1 MKTLIYY
8 ARITNS
14 RSGSIFAAL
23 QLPAELNVRYW
34 ENSKIMELYLAIFI
48 FAASTTVT
56 PGPNNIMIM
65 TSGLN
70 YGVKNSIPHL
80 LGICFGFPAMVI
92 MVGLGF
98 SVVFEIYPLFH
109 EIIKSLGV
117 VYLLYL
123 SWLIAL
129 SSPTSLEGEKSKPL
143 SFIQAAL
150 FQWVN
155 PKAWVMAT
163 GAVSAYTSISSDIF
177 SQVIFIALAF
187 FIVTFP
193 CVGIWLVFGAGL
205 KKYLNS
211 PKHQRVFNIFMALI
225 LIGSILPV
233 IKDLIEQYVA

>member
-1 MKTLIYY
+1 
-8 ARITNS
+8 
-14 RSGSIFAAL
+14 
-23 QLPAELNVRYW
+23 
-34 ENSKIMELYLAIFI
+34 MELYLAIII

-70 YGVKNSIPHL
+70 YGVKKSIPHL

-98 SVVFEIYPLFH
+98 SIVFEMYPLFH
-109 EIIKSLGV
+109 EVIKVAGV
-117 VYLLYL
+117 AYLLYL
-123 SWLIAL
+123 AWLIAS
-129 SSPTSLEGEKSKPL
+129 SSPTSLDVEKSKPL
-143 SFIQAAL
+143 SFTQAAL

-187 FIVTFP
+187 FIVAFP
-193 CVGIWLVFGAGL
+193 CVGIWLFFGVGL

-211 PKHQRVFNIFMALI
+211 PKHQKIFNLSMALL
-225 LIGSILPV
+225 LIGSVLPV
-233 IKDLIEQYVA
+233 LKELVVQYVV

>member
-1 MKTLIYY
+1 
-8 ARITNS
+8 
-14 RSGSIFAAL
+14 
-23 QLPAELNVRYW
+23 
-34 ENSKIMELYLAIFI
+34 MEIYLAII
-48 FAASTTVT
+48 MFAASTTVT

-70 YGVKNSIPHL
+70 HGVKDSIPHL

-98 SVVFEIYPLFH
+98 SVVFEMYPLFH
-109 EIIKSLGV
+109 EAIKVLGV
-117 VYLLYL
+117 AYLLYL
-123 SWLIAL
+123 AWLIA
-129 SSPTSLEGEKSKPL
+129 SSQPTSLEVKKAKPL
-143 SFIQAAL
+143 SFTQAAL

-187 FIVTFP
+187 FIVAFP
-193 CVGIWLVFGAGL
+193 CVGIWLVFGVGL

-211 PKHQRVFNIFMALI
+211 PKHQKIFNLSMALL
-225 LIGSILPV
+225 LIGSVFPV
-233 IKDLIEQYVA
+233 VKELFIQYIA